1 MCGFA
6 SQAMQCQRYGAIYQ
20 LGEEVEFIL
29 KSENTTREIT
39 GTVYDSSGKKT
50 ASIKSSAPAWKWR
63 PERNGYYEI
72 EFVIKT
78 AEGKQKKISSSY
90 KIREEEF
97 TRERFSVGVVPT
109 LPAMGE
115 RSGLFGFSDQ
125 LEDTR
130 LYAVAKLL
138 GFSFSRIHAIGWGTQ
153 FSNVG
158 AALEP
163 ERGKYNWTKL
173 DRHIKELKRH
183 GYEIIGNLLYTPRWA
198 SPHPEKTN
206 INICVPEFSAY
217 APVKD
222 EYITDFIRVVSDR
235 YGKDIKIWELWNEPN
250 LPGQSC
256 FWNDTPENFARMFK
270 AMSLAFR
277 KYQPDCELWIGGLG
291 PRASY
296 LKFYELMQSY
306 DLHRY
311 YDKLAL
317 HGKLTEPREFQQIDK
332 KLGVASKAWVN
343 SESHDIL
350 YNQSPTVVSEEL
362 VALEL
367 IKHTLLK
374 IKHGA
379 EKIALFSLLNL
390 AEMESLPTYFKLGS
404 FTHSAGLLRR
414 RPQVEP
420 RLAAVVY
427 AVFAGMMGRTPQVE
441 GEYKLDNGRIHAVK
455 INNKQKQIMLLWN
468 TLSAPAPVPAILK
481 DATIIDWEGINAG
494 TGAQIQLTPGKL
506 YYAIYS
512 GNLTSH
518 LPEQQA
524 VLVNDNDTVTDK
536 TPATGA
542 VLNRTAKPKFID
554 KGWIYV
560 SANGGQMAGKLSAK
574 FQLNTS
580 GRGLELQVLVND
592 VRHFTAPAKSG
603 KNWNYDS
610 LQFAIDTSGRGL
622 NSGVVEFVAAETKDG
637 VVFYKSIVPDFEG
650 DLPGNWTM
658 RLQEIKHGSLKI
670 THPRPGQTMY
680 AITVAWSELYPLVIS
695 PDKALRKSLLVNN
708 NDGKG
713 RAGWLEWGSGIGAK
727 KSAVDFGAIYFS
739 TSGDI
744 LTNADGRWLAWK
756 SAETEAVAEAANDI
770 CRIKTGKSS
779 GVSPESI
786 QLLRRVRLES
796 DSSYVLS
803 FTANSSADMI
813 FKVCYLL
820 AQRPWT
826 VLSSTLCRLEKGER
840 DYLIKFNTGKLPPDV
855 PLGLHM
861 FMGQTPPDTSIEIR
875 NISLYRLDSGK

>member
-1 MCGFA
+1 
-6 SQAMQCQRYGAIYQ
+6 MQCQRYGAVYQ

-29 KSENTTREIT
+29 KSENTAGEIT

-50 ASIKSSAPAWKWR
+50 VSIKSSAPVWKWR
-63 PERNGYYEI
+63 PERKGYYEI
-72 EFVIKT
+72 EFVLKT
-78 AEGKQKKISSSY
+78 VEGKQKKIISSY
-90 KIREEEF
+90 KIRENEF
-97 TRERFSVGVVPT
+97 PRERFSVGVVPA
-109 LPAMGE
+109 LPAMHE

-158 AALEP
+158 SALEP

-173 DRHIKELKRH
+173 DKHIKELNHH
-183 GYEIIGNLLYTPRWA
+183 GYEIIGNILYTPRWA

-222 EYITDFIRVVSDR
+222 EYITDFIRVLSDR

-250 LPGQSC
+250 MPGQSC

-270 AMSLAFR
+270 TMSSAFR

-296 LKFYELMQSY
+296 LKFYELMLGY
-306 DLHRY
+306 GLHRY

-317 HGKLTEPREFQQIDK
+317 HGKLTDPREFQQIDK
-332 KLGVASKAWVN
+332 KLGVTSKAWVN

-350 YNQSPTVVSEEL
+350 YNQSPTVASEEQ

-379 EKIALFSLLNL
+379 NKIALFSLLNL
-390 AEMESLPTYFKLGS
+390 AEMESLPTYFKMGS

-427 AVFAGMMGRTPQVE
+427 AVFTGMMERTPHIE

-455 INNKQKQIMLLWN
+455 INNGQKQLMLLWN
-468 TLSAPAPVPAILK
+468 TLSAPAPVPTILK
-481 DATIIDWEGINAG
+481 DAAIIDWEGIDVG
-494 TGAQIQLTPGKL
+494 TGANIQLTPGKV
-506 YYAIYS
+506 YYAIYT
-512 GNLTSH
+512 GNLTPR

-536 TPATGA
+536 TPETGA
-542 VLNRTAKPKFID
+542 VLNSTAKPKFID
-554 KGWIYV
+554 KGWVYV
-560 SANGGQMAGKLSAK
+560 KADSSSIAEKLSAK

-580 GRGLELQVLVND
+580 ERGLELQVLVND
-592 VRHFTAPAKSG
+592 VRHVTANEKSG
-603 KNWNYDS
+603 EHWNYDS
-610 LQFAIDTSGRGL
+610 LQFAIDTSGRGS
-622 NSGVVEFVAAETKDG
+622 NSGIVEFVATETQQG
-637 VVFYKSIVPDFEG
+637 PVFYKSIVPDFEG
-650 DLPGNWTM
+650 DLPSNWTM

-670 THPRPGQTMY
+670 THPRPEQTLY

-695 PDKALRKSLLVNN
+695 PGKALRMSLLINN
-708 NDGKG
+708 NDGMG

-727 KSAVDFGAIYFS
+727 KSAMDFGAIYFS
-739 TSGDI
+739 KSEDI
-744 LTNADGRWLAWK
+744 LANTDGRWLAWK
-756 SAETEAVAEAANDI
+756 SADTEAVAEATGDI
-770 CRIKTGKSS
+770 CRIKTGKNS
-779 GVSPESI
+779 GVTPESI
-786 QLLRRVRLES
+786 QLLRRIRLES

-803 FTANSSADMI
+803 FTADSSADMI

-826 VLSSTLCRLEKGER
+826 VLSSSLCRLEKGQR
-840 DYLIKFNTGKLPPDV
+840 DYLIKFNTGKLPPEV

-861 FMGQTPPDTSIEIR
+861 FIGQTPPDANIEIR
-875 NISLYRLDSGK
+875 DIRLYRLDRGQ